1 MKCSSRG
8 GGRWLEQGDEDGHQ
22 RGQTAHPART
32 SCSGASGV
40 VPMPRAS
47 GSRPRR
53 SAAARSERV
62 ALATSNGSGGVNGT
76 DGGQLL
82 VHVHVDDS
90 TGVEDRHCRTR
101 TDSAL
106 LQQAGDLVDGHRT
119 IGRKHPGRTRL
130 RGTGR
135 ADTATR
141 SGAWCGAGVAGGEC
155 KATRPNG
162 FLGRVLY
169 RCDSKAEYPAVGH
182 PESMYVAE
190 ARTLPALDRW
200 LGDLFAPDRIEE
212 TVMAIMD
219 EADQARPEAPELREA
234 RQTATESR
242 KLISRHIAAIEAG
255 VDPAVIAT
263 RMREAHVALAQ
274 AEAILAAHQDG
285 PALSVDD
292 LRDLLCSGEALPQ
305 LLAVATPDERRRIYD
320 AAGISLRYSGTKNA
334 ASLLGRPYP

>member
-1 MKCSSRG
+1 M
-8 GGRWLEQGDEDGHQ
+8 
-22 RGQTAHPART
+22 
-32 SCSGASGV
+32 
-40 VPMPRAS
+40 
-47 GSRPRR
+47 
-53 SAAARSERV
+53 
-62 ALATSNGSGGVNGT
+62 
-76 DGGQLL
+76 
-82 VHVHVDDS
+82 
-90 TGVEDRHCRTR
+90 
-101 TDSAL
+101 
-106 LQQAGDLVDGHRT
+106 
-119 IGRKHPGRTRL
+119 
-130 RGTGR
+130 
-135 ADTATR
+135 
-141 SGAWCGAGVAGGEC
+141 
-155 KATRPNG
+155 
-162 FLGRVLY
+162 LY